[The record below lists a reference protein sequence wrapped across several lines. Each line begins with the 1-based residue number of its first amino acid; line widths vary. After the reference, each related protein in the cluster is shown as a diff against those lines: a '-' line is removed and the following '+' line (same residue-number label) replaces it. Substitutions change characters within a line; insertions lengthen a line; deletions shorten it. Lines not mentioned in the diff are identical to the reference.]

1 MREKKSPFDGR
12 VPPLN
17 SLRVFE
23 AAARLESFVQ
33 AAEELHVTHGAVS
46 RQVKQ
51 LETALGVTLFERR
64 NRAVFRTPQGARLLE
79 ACTEAMGTLAE
90 AMRELRAPE
99 ESSPLVVSCEPTIA
113 MRWLIPRL
121 ARLRQRHPA
130 HQVHLLTAGGKVDF
144 ARDRVDVALRRN
156 DFHWGEQCH
165 AEQVAEERMGPVCVP
180 ALARLV
186 RDGEP
191 VPLLHARTRPSA
203 WPRWADVSGRPL
215 RAAGSSQF
223 EHFYLSLQAAG
234 AGLGVALGSAYMVH
248 DDLRDGRLVAP
259 LGFVPDGSAYV
270 LLSPVPFDA
279 DPRRARFLA
288 WLREEMQASTEPA
301 DGAGPPDPEPS
312 GRIEAGAASADV
324 KAARKSAGKSAR
336 KSVSKPAASVV
347 KRSGA
352 TRGRKTVA
360 GK

>member
-17 SLRVFE
+17 TLRVFE

-64 NRAVFRTPQGARLLE
+64 NRAVFRTPQAARLLE
-79 ACTEAMGTLAE
+79 ACTAAMGTLAE
-90 AMRELRAPE
+90 AMRALRAPE

-156 DFHWGEQCH
+156 DFHWGEHCH

-180 ALARLV
+180 ALAQAV
-186 RDGEP
+186 RDGQA

-203 WPRWADVSGRPL
+203 WPRWADVSGRPM

-288 WLREEMQASTEPA
+288 WLREEMQASTEPVDELA
-301 DGAGPPDPEPS
+301 RPEPVSSGRSRQGAGT
-312 GRIEAGAASADV
+312 AGARST
-324 KAARKSAGKSAR
+324 RR
-336 KSVSKPAASVV
+336 PAASGPE
-347 KRSGA
+347 RRA
-352 TRGRKTVA
+352 AMPGRKAAA